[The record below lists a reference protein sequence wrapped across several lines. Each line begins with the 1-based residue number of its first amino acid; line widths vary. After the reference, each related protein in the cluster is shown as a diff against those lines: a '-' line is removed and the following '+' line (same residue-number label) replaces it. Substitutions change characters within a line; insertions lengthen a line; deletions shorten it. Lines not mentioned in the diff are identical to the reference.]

1 MNSPPFEPSPGPL
14 FETLLDR
21 LLREAPVEAR
31 PLLQALWDTE
41 VSAVDTMRTEVAAYR
56 DTLSDLQTRYEFL
69 DRSTAD
75 RIALQLDSLL
85 SWLGAH
91 PDPESARLVHVAVRY
106 FVENDDGESDF
117 DSPIGFDDDAEV
129 VEAVARMLGQQGLL
143 AVSEVGGD

>member
-1 MNSPPFEPSPGPL
+1 MNSPPFEPAPGPL

-21 LLREAPVEAR
+21 LLRGAPVEAR
-31 PLLQALWDTE
+31 PLLQALWETE
-41 VSAVDTMRTEVAAYR
+41 VQSVDTMRTEVAAYR
-56 DTLSDLQTRYEFL
+56 DTLADLQTRHEFL

-91 PDPESARLVHVAVRY
+91 PNPDSARLIHVAVRY
-106 FVENDDGESDF
+106 FVEDDDGESDF

-129 VEAVARMLGQQGLL
+129 VEAVARMLGQQDLL
-143 AVSEVGGD
+143 AVREASED